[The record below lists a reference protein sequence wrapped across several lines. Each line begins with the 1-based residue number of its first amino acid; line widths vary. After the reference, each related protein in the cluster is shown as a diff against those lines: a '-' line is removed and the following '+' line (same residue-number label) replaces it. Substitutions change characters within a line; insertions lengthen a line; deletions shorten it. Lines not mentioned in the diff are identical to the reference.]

1 MSKSVLIV
9 EDNHDIS
16 NLIKSYIDNM
26 GCFKQVVT
34 AQDGSMA
41 SIKLKNQKFDII
53 FMDIEMPK
61 KDGDEVIRELSI
73 DKRALNKP
81 EDVVVISASLDKEML
96 AKLIKIGVKNFI
108 AKPFLEADFQEKAL
122 KILSTKKA

>member
-9 EDNHDIS
+9 EDNADIS
-16 NLIKSYIDNM
+16 KLIKGYVTNM
-26 GCFKQVVT
+26 GCFKHVIT
-34 AQDGSMA
+34 ANDGMMA

-61 KDGDEVIRELSI
+61 KDGDEVIRELSV

-81 EDVVVISASLDKEML
+81 EDIVVISGSLDKEML
-96 AKLIKIGVKNFI
+96 SKLIGIGVKNFI
-108 AKPFLEADFQEKAL
+108 AKPFDEADFQEKAL
-122 KILSTKKA
+122 KILGTKKA

>member
-9 EDNHDIS
+9 EDNADIS
-16 NLIKSYIDNM
+16 NLIKSYVTNM
-26 GCFKQVVT
+26 GCFKHVIT

-61 KDGDEVIRELSI
+61 KDGDEVIRELSV
-73 DKRALNKP
+73 DKRALNRP
-81 EDVVVISASLDKEML
+81 EDIVVISGSLDKDML
-96 AKLIKIGVKNFI
+96 AKLIGAGVKNFI

-122 KILSTKKA
+122 KILAAKKA